1 MVYYLFETIY
11 NRLRLYHP
19 PCPLYVVKCIQNSER
34 LQKLCHRHLSLQRTQ
49 LFLDN
54 NLPIL
59 HFKCMNNALIEWL
72 NQRGCVRRK
81 KFYVDVFQLACYFV
95 TSIFFISLSS
105 DNKIWFHIFDVIHAF
120 LFAKYGKGIS
130 ILRKQR
136 GFWDFPMTYIFLY
149 EPVALHNSSE
159 VSRAF
164 WLLRPFG

>member
-81 KFYVDVFQLACYFV
+81 KFYVDVFQLACYF
-95 TSIFFISLSS
+95 T
-105 DNKIWFHIFDVIHAF
+105 
-120 LFAKYGKGIS
+120 AK
-130 ILRKQR
+130 
-136 GFWDFPMTYIFLY
+136 DFPMIYIFLY